1 MIPVYEAWKDRGF
14 TVVGISRDKDV
25 KDMQTAIRKD
35 GYPWLNLVL
44 LGDDYQRWYSPL
56 PQATGATYLVDRDGT
71 ILAIGPTVEE
81 VEALLEKLLPEE
93 SETPR

>member
-1 MIPVYEAWKDRGF
+1 M
-14 TVVGISRDKDV
+14 
-25 KDMQTAIRKD
+25 
-35 GYPWLNLVL
+35 L

-71 ILAIGPTVEE
+71 ILAIDPTVEE

>member
-44 LGDDYQRWYSPL
+44 LGADDQRWYSPL

-71 ILAIGPTVEE
+71 ILAIDPTVEE
-81 VEALLEKLLPEE
+81 VEALLEKLLTQE